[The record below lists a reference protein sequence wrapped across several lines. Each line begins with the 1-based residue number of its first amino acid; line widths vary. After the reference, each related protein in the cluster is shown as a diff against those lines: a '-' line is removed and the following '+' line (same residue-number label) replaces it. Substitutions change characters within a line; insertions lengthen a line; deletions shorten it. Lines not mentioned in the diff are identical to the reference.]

1 MKKGYMS
8 TRMFYGPSAY
18 KVHEGLES
26 VGEEIEALEMV
37 MDKNSDARDSL
48 AKEIQLA
55 LDVKGNSHCVTAQ
68 LRTLTVMLDYIRE
81 DNSHLMFFIDDRKN

>member
-1 MKKGYMS
+1 
-8 TRMFYGPSAY
+8 
-18 KVHEGLES
+18 

-37 MDKNSDARDSL
+37 MEKDSDAWDEEGDSL

-55 LDVKGNSHCVTAQ
+55 VDVKGNSHCVTAQ
-68 LRTLTVMLDYIRE
+68 LRTLTAMLDYVRE